1 MGLFDFFNKKQ
12 IQNDTGDIITTLG
25 DFKLKIKNNELL
37 KKVIESQFNF
47 LLNEPPNF
55 NPKKK
60 TGMVFQLR
68 ISTKSICRK
77 HIIEYDCF

>member
-47 LLNEPPNF
+47 
-55 NPKKK
+55 
-60 TGMVFQLR
+60 
-68 ISTKSICRK
+68 C
-77 HIIEYDCF
+77 